1 MQSSGGPVEPAAVE
15 VPVQQAVEPAAVE
28 TGYRLW
34 SQLLLWCN
42 RLWGLCPQ
50 AVGPAGGV
58 EGVVPVQQAAG
69 AVEAAA
75 AQAVPAESL
84 GKKASCLLQLH
95 SQKFARLSKIAK
107 AFQDQG
113 RKTSAGAVPDVE
125 SSCLL
130 CGRARRSCKW
140 EVRSARKA
148 IRTKKEAAA
157 TLVYVVAFC

>member
-1 MQSSGGPVEPAAVE
+1 M
-15 VPVQQAVEPAAVE
+15 
-28 TGYRLW
+28 
-34 SQLLLWCN
+34 
-42 RLWGLCPQ
+42 
-50 AVGPAGGV
+50 
-58 EGVVPVQQAAG
+58 PVQQAAG